1 MAQIGEFTVPRFHRR
16 RPAVAAAVLALAVTG
31 ALSSGVTS
39 AAVPVAATA
48 TTSALVGVNAL
59 VDLDPATGTPRMVAR
74 LDGFLTAPSTKP
86 PRDVVLDYVTAN
98 LAAFGLE
105 PRDLSTLTARP
116 TYVDVAGIRH
126 LAWTQTID
134 GLDVYGHGLQAAVTS
149 SGRLLTVSGSPMPSR
164 LVTRATGGVITSPAQ
179 AIRAARRDLG
189 EQVKAPGPRDV
200 AVERLYVS
208 DGTTHRA
215 WQTITMSAQNPALT
229 VLDARTGEVLHRR
242 SLAASETAPEN
253 PRAAGSRGIAY
264 RFFPGSAKGGRQ
276 LAVNFTSRGWL
287 DAAATTLDGNNTH
300 AWSDVND
307 DDLADGAEEV
317 GPVTGAAWSHQ
328 LRPFRLGWA
337 SVCGNPS
344 PCSWNPHKPYSWK
357 KNRKQNATQAFF
369 FVNNFHDHLLADPI
383 GFTEAAGNFQVVNAT
398 GQGLGGDAVQ
408 TQTSDGADSGNGLPD
423 GNHID
428 GSDMATPPD
437 GQAPTLQL
445 HLQHQPGT
453 TYPGGDPYSPT
464 NTGDQ
469 ADTVYHEYAHGLS
482 NRLVVDAHG
491 NSTLGGVQAGA
502 MGEGWSDWYAM
513 DYLVAEGLQ
522 KDLPD
527 VADVKLF
534 VHSGAGADID
544 RTSPIDCKRKSTAS
558 LCDGGLSGHR
568 GGYSYADYGDVV
580 GQPEVHGD
588 GEIWGQTLWD
598 LRDALGSTI
607 SRSLI
612 TRAMELAPANPSFL
626 DMRNA
631 ILVADTAVLDGAN
644 RSTIWS
650 VFAKRGMG
658 FFAGSLGGD
667 DSVPGQDGHVPPAGS
682 KQGVVSGV
690 VTDADTGLPLAGLP
704 VTVAFQGGAGQANP
718 TDVTDSAGRYAIGP
732 LPTGTYRKLVVG
744 GSGYDPVTSRV
755 KVVATGTSL
764 DLAVTRNWAASS
776 GGAMVADFTGPDE
789 SPRCGPAGA
798 LDGSLASGWSSTTGD
813 DAGTPADV
821 FVPKYLTVDL
831 TRPVDVTGFGVD
843 PAAACG
849 NGPSASTAGYRIET
863 STDGTTWAVAAE
875 GTFAAA
881 DRGVRNE
888 VLPAATLV
896 DVRYVRFTMLSN
908 QTPDFARTCPDGPYS
923 GCRRTDLSELAV
935 YGSG

>member
-1 MAQIGEFTVPRFHRR
+1 MPRFHRR
-16 RPAVAAAVLALAVTG
+16 RPAVAVAVLALAVTG
-31 ALSSGVTS
+31 GLSPAVTS
-39 AAVPVAATA
+39 AAVPLVAPV
-48 TTSALVGVNAL
+48 TSPALVGDHAL

-74 LDGFLTAPSTKP
+74 LDGFLTAPSTKS

-98 LAAFGLE
+98 LTAFGLE
-105 PRDLSTLTARP
+105 LRDLSTLTARP

-126 LAWTQTID
+126 LAWTQSFN
-134 GLDVYGHGLQAAVTS
+134 GLDVFGHGLQAAVTS
-149 SGRLLTVSGSPMPSR
+149 SGRLLTISGSPMPGR
-164 LVTRATGGVITSPAQ
+164 LVTSATGGVITSPEQ

-189 EQVKAPGPRDV
+189 EKVRTPGPRDV
-200 AVERLYVS
+200 ATERLYVAG
-208 DGTTHRA
+208 GTTYRA
-215 WQTITMSAQNPALT
+215 WETVTMSARNPALT
-229 VLDARTGEVLHRR
+229 LLDAKTGEVLHRR
-242 SLAASETAPEN
+242 SLSANETAPED
-253 PRAAGSRGIAY
+253 PRAAGSRGLAY
-264 RFFPGSAKGGRQ
+264 RFFPGAPKGGKQ

-287 DAAATTLDGNNTH
+287 DATATTLDGNNTH
-300 AWSDVND
+300 TWSDVND
-307 DDLADGAEEV
+307 DDLVDGTEEV
-317 GPVTGAAWSHQ
+317 GPVTGQTWSHQ

-369 FVNNFHDHLLADPI
+369 YVNNFHDHLLADPI
-383 GFTEAAGNFQVVNAT
+383 GFTEAAGNFQVVNVT

-408 TQTSDGADSGNGLPD
+408 TQTSNGADSGNGLPD

-428 GSDMATPPD
+428 QSVMATPPD

-453 TYPGGDPYSPT
+453 SYPTGDPYAPT

-491 NSTLGGVQAGA
+491 NSTLGDVQAGA

-513 DYLVAEGLQ
+513 DYLVAERLQ

-544 RTSPIDCKRKSTAS
+544 RTAPIDCKRKSTAAP
-558 LCDGGLSGHR
+558 CDGGLTGHR
-568 GGYSYADYGDVV
+568 GGYTYADYGDVV

-588 GEIWGQTLWD
+588 GEIWAQTLWD
-598 LRDALGSTI
+598 LRDAVGSPT

-612 TRAMELAPANPSFL
+612 TRAMELAPGNPSFL

-631 ILVADTAVLDGAN
+631 ILIADTAVFDGAN
-644 RSTIWS
+644 RAPIWS

-667 DSVPGQDGHVPPAGS
+667 DSVPARDGHVPPTGT
-682 KQGVVSGV
+682 KKGVVSGV
-690 VTDADTGLPLAGLP
+690 VTDTDTGLPVAGIP
-704 VTVAFQGGAGQANP
+704 VTVAFQGGAGRVNP
-718 TDVTDSAGRYAIGP
+718 TDVTDSTGRYAIGP
-732 LPTGTYRKLVVG
+732 LPVGNYRKLVVG
-744 GSGYDPVTSRV
+744 GSGYDPVTFRT
-755 KVVATGTSL
+755 KVVATGTTL
-764 DLAVTRNWAASS
+764 DLAVRRNWAASS
-776 GGAMVADFTGPDE
+776 GGATVSDFTGPDE
-789 SPRCGPAGA
+789 APRCGPGGA
-798 LDGSLASGWSSTTGD
+798 IDGSLASGWSSTAGD
-813 DAGTPADV
+813 DAGAPTDV

-831 TRPVDVTGFGVD
+831 TRPVDITGFAVD
-843 PAAACG
+843 PAATCG

-863 STDGTTWAVAAE
+863 STDGTTWTIANE
-875 GTFAAA
+875 GTFVAA
-881 DRGVRNE
+881 DRGVRND
-888 VLPAATLV
+888 VMPAATLA

-923 GCRRTDLSELAV
+923 GCSRADLSELAV
-935 YGSG
+935 YGTG